1 MEAASGLYEVPI
13 VFKKHIR
20 LTALWAL
27 RNLSDKG
34 IGFQIYNFVVSNYA
48 KVGWL
53 NLNRPILFTK
63 LTVSSLF

>member
-1 MEAASGLYEVPI
+1 MSAYCTIKEKIIEEGGMEAASGLYEVPI

-34 IGFQIYNFVVSNYA
+34 IGFQNIQFYCFELRKS
-48 KVGWL
+48 WL
-53 NLNRPILFTK
+53 A
-63 LTVSSLF
+63 